1 MFEEEA
7 VFAVSEALI
16 ARGPAILPA
25 MSSRGHSRL
34 ANLVEW
40 LGIDNF
46 SYVTKWVTLASL
58 VGIAGGLA
66 AVGVDMLLEYI
77 QEHTEQVFG
86 QTGAEL
92 AAGAVGGVPIWL
104 LWLLIPASGGLVAGW
119 MIRRWAPEA
128 KGHGTEAMVKV
139 FHEENGRVRRPV
151 ILIKGLASAA
161 TVGTGGSAGL
171 EGPVAQLG
179 SGIGSALADTF
190 KMSDR
195 DRRIFLLAGAS
206 AGIGALFTAP
216 LGGALFAPEVLY
228 KKAEFEGD
236 AIIPCII
243 SSIVAYT
250 VFRTAT
256 GESRAIHLGPE
267 LLAGLAWGDPRQLGL
282 YLMLALACALV
293 GWLYVHVFD
302 GVHTGF
308 EKLSWPGPLKAAVG
322 GVLLGGLALSISP
335 FTDGHQIFFG
345 GYDLIQSSIE
355 GQIATT
361 ALLVLVLG
369 KILATS
375 LSISSGGSGGVFA
388 PSLAVGA
395 MLGAVLGNSF
405 ATAFPGLGVNPS
417 SFALVGMGAFF
428 TGVSKTPI
436 AAILMVS
443 EMTGGYELLAP
454 LMLVSVANM
463 LLSTRWTMYKSQVGG
478 IVDSPAH
485 SGDFVIDVLEGM
497 RVEALLDEARRPT
510 LVSERATLR
519 QALEI
524 VGNAAGTYF
533 PVVDENQRMVG
544 IFSLSDVRRIYG
556 VSNIEDLVIVRDFMV
571 DRVET
576 VTPEDGLDVA
586 LKILNERSIHELPI
600 VDSEDEGLVLGMMTR
615 NVLGVAYQKRLRAL
629 RLRKGL
635 DKE

>member
-1 MFEEEA
+1 M
-7 VFAVSEALI
+7 
-16 ARGPAILPA
+16 G
-25 MSSRGHSRL
+25 
-34 ANLVEW
+34 
-40 LGIDNF
+40 
-46 SYVTKWVTLASL
+46 
-58 VGIAGGLA
+58 
-66 AVGVDMLLEYI
+66 
-77 QEHTEQVFG
+77 
-86 QTGAEL
+86 
-92 AAGAVGGVPIWL
+92 
-104 LWLLIPASGGLVAGW
+104 
-119 MIRRWAPEA
+119 
-128 KGHGTEAMVKV
+128 
-139 FHEENGRVRRPV
+139 
-151 ILIKGLASAA
+151 
-161 TVGTGGSAGL
+161 
-171 EGPVAQLG
+171 
-179 SGIGSALADTF
+179 
-190 KMSDR
+190 DR

-206 AGIGALFTAP
+206 AGVGALFTAP

-250 VFRTAT
+250 VFRTVT
-256 GESRAIHLGPE
+256 GESRAIHLDKDVLE
-267 LLAGLAWGDPRQLGL
+267 SLSWGDPRQLGL
-282 YLMLALACALV
+282 YLVLALACALV
-293 GWLYVHVFD
+293 GWLYVHIFD
-302 GVHTGF
+302 GVHTLF
-308 EKLSWPGPLKAAVG
+308 EKLRAPSPLKAAAG
-322 GVLLGGLALSISP
+322 GLLLGALALAITP
-335 FTDGHQIFFG
+335 WAEGNGIFFG
-345 GYDLIQSSIE
+345 GYDLIQGSIE
-355 GQIATT
+355 GRIGTV
-361 ALLVLVLG
+361 ALLVLILA

-375 LSISSGGSGGVFA
+375 FSISSGGSGGVFA
-388 PSLAVGA
+388 PSLAIGA
-395 MLGAVLGNSF
+395 MLGALMGSMG
-405 ATAFPGLGVNPS
+405 AAAFPGLGVNPS

-463 LLSTRWTMYKSQVGG
+463 LMSTRWTMYKSQVPGL
-478 IVDSPAH
+478 VDSPAH
-485 SGDFVIDVLEGM
+485 SGDFVVDVLEGM
-497 RVEALLDEARRPT
+497 RVEALLDEARKPT

-571 DRVET
+571 ERVET
-576 VTPEDGLDVA
+576 VTPEDGLDAA

-600 VDSEDEGLVLGMMTR
+600 VDSEDAGLVLGMMTR

-635 DKE
+635 DTE